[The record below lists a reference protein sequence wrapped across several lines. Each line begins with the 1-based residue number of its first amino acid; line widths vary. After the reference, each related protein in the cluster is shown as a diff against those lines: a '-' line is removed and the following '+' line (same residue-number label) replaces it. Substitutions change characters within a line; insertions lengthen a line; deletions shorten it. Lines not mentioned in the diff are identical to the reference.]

1 MYSLAGC
8 PTDGLGPRILRSLK
22 AACSSRMKRPA
33 TAYTVVREQKRTRAI
48 SVGERPSAQSS
59 TMCILSLLL
68 GRLSRFIFWMR
79 SLRSSEARVILC
91 IWAAVSLV
99 AGWIWRLYHATG
111 DGRLFNYPV
120 LLSSF
125 GASPAPGTTSSDSI
139 RALVR
144 PVTMR
149 PTADVHSTGRREDIC
164 PDDG

>member
-1 MYSLAGC
+1 VKEDLLAIRAGV
-8 PTDGLGPRILRSLK
+8 K
-22 AACSSRMKRPA
+22 AGRSSRMNLAA
-33 TAYTVVREQKRTRAI
+33 TAYTVVLEQKRTRAI

-91 IWAAVSLV
+91 IWAAVSFV

-120 LLSSF
+120 QLSSRF
-125 GASPAPGTTSSDSI
+125 GATTHAADHRHVWRGVVMFLYSEAACVA
-139 RALVR
+139 RVLKRLV
-144 PVTMR
+144 
-149 PTADVHSTGRREDIC
+149 
-164 PDDG
+164 